1 MLPPRRTRCQLRVRA
16 QPSLQFRKSIAFYS
30 RRHPAATNYP
40 LLCIW
45 RGAVNST
52 ARARAPMRRPGCNRI
67 NRRRGATFSRQ
78 SRLLTRRLPSAHA
91 RARRHPG
98 AKGPGQSLLPPPW
111 EHALGRIATTVV
123 STGAACIA
131 ALASEFCVVARR
143 HHGVLSA
150 AQVQTSCP
158 GARAPATC
166 GYIQQ
171 CVVSS
176 PAHWWKLSVRQGVP
190 DPAQATR
197 GRQLPMPS

>member
-1 MLPPRRTRCQLRVRA
+1 MRFTPVGTLPPQTIRSLHMAWRCEFDGACPRPDVAPWMQSH
-16 QPSLQFRKSIAFYS
+16 QSSP
-30 RRHPAATNYP
+30 RRHILASVALTNETAS
-40 LLCIW
+40 L
-45 RGAVNST
+45 R
-52 ARARAPMRRPGCNRI
+52 ARAR
-67 NRRRGATFSRQ
+67 
-78 SRLLTRRLPSAHA
+78 A

-171 CVVSS
+171 CVASS